1 MNSPSKKIIFRLLA
15 TVVLFLGA
23 AFIGFYGLLILL
35 FSGTETRYNI
45 PIFFLYLIV
54 LFVCTY
60 FIWRF
65 PFFPKK
71 LLIIISCF
79 LIIFIGGQAA
89 YDAYERSIPIV
100 SDEVDLSI
108 YRPFEKESPIARLD
122 RPAAFTLKGDLP
134 RLDGA
139 TALYP
144 IMCAFVEATYPPGDY
159 QLNKSDVFQMTT
171 TPYAYKRL
179 INGET
184 DIIFVAA
191 PSEKQILEAEKQNSH
206 LILTPIG
213 KEGFVFFVNA
223 KNPIDSLTIEEI
235 QGIYSGKITNWK
247 EVGGP
252 NESIRPFQRPEGSG
266 SQSALLRLMKDRQ
279 LIEAPTE
286 NIVTGMG
293 GIIKQTADYKNFS
306 NAIGFSFRF
315 YSTQM
320 VKNNE
325 IKLLKIEGIAPDES
339 SIRDGS
345 YPFTSDFYAVTTEKS
360 QENPNV
366 QKLLTWILSEEGQ
379 SLIEKTGYI
388 KIK

>member
-1 MNSPSKKIIFRLLA
+1 MNSPSEKTIFRLIATIVLYLA
-15 TVVLFLGA
+15 A
-23 AFIGFYGLLILL
+23 AFIAFYGLLILL
-35 FSGTETRYNI
+35 FSGTESRYII
-45 PIFFLYLIV
+45 PIFFLYFII

-60 FIWRF
+60 FIWKF
-65 PFFPKK
+65 SFFPKK
-71 LLIIISCF
+71 LLAVISCF
-79 LIIFIGGQAA
+79 LVLVIAGQAA
-89 YDAYERSIPIV
+89 YDAYERSIPV
-100 SDEVDLSI
+100 VTDEVDLSI

-122 RPAAFTLKGDLP
+122 HPAALAFENNLP
-134 RLDGA
+134 HLDGA

-144 IMCAFVEATYPPGDY
+144 VMCAFVESTYPFGDY
-159 QLNKSDVFQMTT
+159 QVNKSDVLRITT

-191 PSEKQILEAEKQNSH
+191 PSEKQMAEAEKQNVR

-223 KNPIDSLTIEEI
+223 KNPIDSLTIE
-235 QGIYSGKITNWK
+235 QLQNIYSGKITNWK

-266 SQSALLRLMKDRQ
+266 SQSALLRLMKESL

-286 NIVTGMG
+286 NVVAGMG
-293 GIIKQTADYKNFS
+293 GIIKRTADYKNYS

-320 VKNNE
+320 VGNKE
-325 IKLLKIEGIAPDES
+325 IKLLKIEGIAPNES

-366 QKLLTWILSEEGQ
+366 QKLLDWILSKEGQ
-379 SLIEKTGYI
+379 SLIEKTGYT